1 MKPIPF
7 LVALLL
13 SLCFADTQIQKR
25 GLGGI
30 KIVPITTT
38 TSTVRPLPTR
48 RPVRP
53 RPVTRT
59 TIVGPVRME
68 EDFVMWVL
76 YNRNIDMNIPGANV
90 ALESLF
96 PQAAYF
102 TMEDEQEWDAVVGPV
117 ISQNGQSVS
126 WFRMKTNSPSR
137 ENYEQRI
144 REVSM
149 I

>member
-1 MKPIPF
+1 
-7 LVALLL
+7 
-13 SLCFADTQIQKR
+13 
-25 GLGGI
+25 
-30 KIVPITTT
+30 
-38 TSTVRPLPTR
+38 
-48 RPVRP
+48 
-53 RPVTRT
+53 
-59 TIVGPVRME
+59 ME